1 MTPIQNARCASS
13 LRTLIVSCV
22 GLLACGCATTAQREM
37 PQRLGG
43 RGHDIAF
50 AVAAAPDGGARI
62 AAQLTGPLLGDAI
75 PRREDEERE
84 KKEIKK
90 IGKIAQSAGSANGS
104 AVSRDPEENEEEAE
118 DRGTRVAPADAEALA
133 PFQLPRTRVA
143 AIVAYDARKK
153 ARWVLPLS
161 GGGSLVSPRSIAVGK
176 DGTTYAAGWFPR
188 RLEILAEKAPD
199 TLVSRGGADA
209 FVLAVDRDGKPRW
222 LRQIGG
228 PLADNALAI
237 TASSDGGCWVVGSFS
252 GTMRGEPADAASLS
266 SAGGSDAYVARF
278 DADGSLRTL
287 RAIGGPGNEEPI
299 AFALAPDGA
308 PYLLMR
314 FTADLDIDTR
324 SGARHLTLQGGDDG
338 LLLRLDG
345 DAAVEAAVAI
355 GSSKPDN
362 LTTLAADANG
372 ALVAGTLAGGRELHV
387 GDETISTTSRG
398 AADAMLLRF
407 DRDLR
412 LSAHGSIGGDGTVNV
427 MAATYD
433 ARGELWLAGNF
444 NGRLAIG
451 AQTLTADGADGVV
464 LGIDANL
471 QSRHVRVLAGQGVQ
485 QIYSLAADGT
495 RLLAAGTFTKE
506 LVAVPGVASL
516 VSNGRSDAFFVALT
530 PPR

>member
-1 MTPIQNARCASS
+1 MTPIQDARCASS
-13 LRTLIVSCV
+13 LRKLIVSCV
-22 GLLACGCATTAQREM
+22 SLMLCGCAATAQRET
-37 PQRLGG
+37 PRRLGG

-50 AVAAAPDGGARI
+50 AVAVAPDGGARI
-62 AAQLTGPLLGDAI
+62 AAQLTGPLLGDAT
-75 PRREDEERE
+75 PHREGKERE
-84 KKEIKK
+84 KKEIDKNVK
-90 IGKIAQSAGSANGS
+90 VSPFAASANAS
-104 AVSRDPEENEEEAE
+104 AVSRDPEEDEEEAE
-118 DRGTRVAPADAEALA
+118 ERGTRVAPAEAEALA

-143 AIVAYDARKK
+143 AVVAYDARKK
-153 ARWVLPLS
+153 LRWALPLS
-161 GGGSLVSPRSIAVGK
+161 GGGSLVSPRAIAVGK
-176 DGTTYAAGWFPR
+176 DGTTYAAGWFSR

-199 TLVSRGGADA
+199 ALVSSGGADA

-222 LRQIGG
+222 LHRIGG
-228 PLADNALAI
+228 PLADNAFAI
-237 TASSDGGCWVVGSFS
+237 AASSDGGCWVVGSFS
-252 GTMRGEPADAASLS
+252 GTMRGEPADTASLS

-278 DADGSLRTL
+278 DADGRLRTL

-299 AFALAPDGA
+299 AFALSPDGA

-314 FTADLDIDTR
+314 FTADLEIDTR
-324 SGARHLTLQGGDDG
+324 SGAKHLTLQGGDDG

-345 DAAVEAAVAI
+345 GAAVEAAVAI

-362 LTTLAADANG
+362 LTTLAADASG
-372 ALVAGTLAGGRELHV
+372 VLVAGTLAGGRELHV
-387 GDETISTTSRG
+387 GDETISTTSHG

-412 LSAHGSIGGDGTVNV
+412 LSAHGRIGGDGTVNV
-427 MAATYD
+427 MAAAYD

-444 NGRLAIG
+444 NGRLDIG
-451 AQTLTADGADGVV
+451 AQTYTADGADGVV

-471 QSRHVRVLAGQGVQ
+471 QPRHVRVLAGQGVQ

-506 LVAVPGVASL
+506 LVVVPGMAPL
-516 VSNGRSDAFFVALT
+516 TSNGRSDAFFVALT